1 MWRARQKAV
10 ARRRSWTGRR
20 GETLVNWLAT
30 RKENQTAPASCRQR
44 ESWNLRHARRARSRR
59 VKARREALQS
69 QGIPFWAVSRVLLGK
84 EV

>member
-30 RKENQTAPASCRQR
+30 RKENQTAPACRQR